1 MSSQIPMRGAIDLG
15 ALAQSKKDQSM
26 ATQALAN
33 APAGVVVDV
42 NEEDFQQKV
51 IDTSKTVPVIV
62 DLWAEWCGPCKQLS
76 PLLEK
81 LAAEYKGRFVLA
93 KIDVDANP
101 RLSQMFQVQ
110 SIPAVF
116 AVIGESAG
124 PLFQGAIPEAELRQ
138 VIEEV
143 LRIAAE
149 QGINGT
155 INTEVQEEEEEEVS
169 VVEEEQID
177 PRLETAFN
185 AIEKG
190 DFVAATNAYKEMIN
204 QNPADQVA
212 LAGLAQVGLL
222 ERASKLDPNVVFQ
235 KASDR
240 KDFASQMDLADLEL
254 MKENPG
260 AGFAILINAI
270 KISSGEDRD
279 RLRARLLELF
289 MVVGDSDPEVIKAR
303 RDLASALF

>member
-1 MSSQIPMRGAIDLG
+1 MRGAIDLG

-51 IDTSKTVPVIV
+51 IDISKTVPVIV

-81 LAAEYKGRFVLA
+81 LAAEYKGRFILA

-155 INTEVQEEEEEEVS
+155 INTEVQEEEP

-177 PRLETAFN
+177 PRLEAAFN

-190 DFVAATNAYKEMIN
+190 DFVAATNAYKEMLN

-222 ERASKLDPNVVFQ
+222 ERASKLDPNTVLQ

-254 MKENPG
+254 MKGNPG

-270 KISSGEDRD
+270 KIAIGEDRD

>member
-15 ALAQSKKDQSM
+15 ALAQARKAQSV
-26 ATQALAN
+26 ATDAVAN

-42 NEEDFQQKV
+42 SEQDFQQKV
-51 IDTSKTVPVIV
+51 IDVSKTVPVIV

-149 QGINGT
+149 QGVNGT
-155 INTEVQEEEEEEVS
+155 INTEVQEEVAPEI
-169 VVEEEQID
+169 EEEQID
-177 PRLETAFN
+177 PRLEAAFN

-190 DFVAATNAYKEMIN
+190 DFVAANNSYKEMLN

-212 LAGLAQVGLL
+212 QAGLAQVGLL
-222 ERASKLDPNVVFQ
+222 ERASKLNPNDVLQ

-254 MKENPG
+254 MKGNPG
-260 AGFAILINAI
+260 AGFAVLISAI

-279 RLRARLLELF
+279 KLRARLLELF
-289 MVVGDSDPEVIKAR
+289 VVVGDSDPEVIKAR

>member
-1 MSSQIPMRGAIDLG
+1 VAAD
-15 ALAQSKKDQSM
+15 AV
-26 ATQALAN
+26 AN

-42 NEEDFQQKV
+42 SEQDFQQKV
-51 IDTSKTVPVIV
+51 IDVSKTVPVIV

-149 QGINGT
+149 QGVNGT
-155 INTEVQEEEEEEVS
+155 INAEVQEDAAPVIQ
-169 VVEEEQID
+169 EEQID
-177 PRLETAFN
+177 PRLEAAFN

-190 DFVAATNAYKEMIN
+190 DFVAANNSYKEMLN

-212 LAGLAQVGLL
+212 QAGLAQVGLL
-222 ERASKLDPNVVFQ
+222 ERASKLNPNDVLQ

-254 MKENPG
+254 MKGNPG
-260 AGFAILINAI
+260 AGFAVLISAI

-279 RLRARLLELF
+279 KLRARLLELF
-289 MVVGDSDPEVIKAR
+289 VVVGDSDPEVIKAR

>member
-15 ALAQSKKDQSM
+15 ALAQSRKAQSV
-26 ATQALAN
+26 ASDALAN

-51 IDTSKTVPVIV
+51 IDISKTVPVIV

-149 QGINGT
+149 QGVNGT
-155 INTEVQEEEEEEVS
+155 INTEVQEEVAP
-169 VVEEEQID
+169 VIEEEQID
-177 PRLETAFN
+177 PRLEAAFN

-190 DFVAATNAYKEMIN
+190 DFVAANNSYKEMLN

-212 LAGLAQVGLL
+212 QAGLAQVGLL
-222 ERASKLDPNVVFQ
+222 ERASKLNPNDVLQ

-254 MKENPG
+254 MKGNPG
-260 AGFAILINAI
+260 AGFAVLINAI

-279 RLRARLLELF
+279 KLRARLLELF
-289 MVVGDSDPEVIKAR
+289 IVVGDSDPEVIKAR

>member
-1 MSSQIPMRGAIDLG
+1 MRGAIDLG

-51 IDTSKTVPVIV
+51 IDISKTVPVIV

-81 LAAEYKGRFVLA
+81 LAAEYKGRFILA

-143 LRIAAE
+143 LRIAAV

-155 INTEVQEEEEEEVS
+155 INTEVQEEVP

-177 PRLETAFN
+177 PRLEAAFN

-190 DFVAATNAYKEMIN
+190 DFVAATSAYKEMLN

-222 ERASKLDPNVVFQ
+222 ERASKLDPNTVLQ

-254 MKENPG
+254 MKGNPG

-270 KISSGEDRD
+270 KIAIGEDRD

>member
-1 MSSQIPMRGAIDLG
+1 MRGAIDLG
-15 ALAQSKKDQSM
+15 ALAQARKAQSV
-26 ATQALAN
+26 ATDAVAN

-42 NEEDFQQKV
+42 SEQDFQQKV
-51 IDTSKTVPVIV
+51 IDVSKTVPVIV

-149 QGINGT
+149 QGVSGT
-155 INTEVQEEEEEEVS
+155 INAEVQEEVAP

-177 PRLETAFN
+177 PRLEAAFN

-190 DFVAATNAYKEMIN
+190 DFVAANNSYKEMLN

-212 LAGLAQVGLL
+212 QAGLAQVGLL
-222 ERASKLDPNVVFQ
+222 ERASKLNPNDVLQ

-240 KDFASQMDLADLEL
+240 KDFSSQMDLADLEL
-254 MKENPG
+254 MKGNPG
-260 AGFAILINAI
+260 AGFAVLINAI

-279 RLRARLLELF
+279 KLRARLLELF
-289 MVVGDSDPEVIKAR
+289 IVVGDSDPEVIKAR

>member
-1 MSSQIPMRGAIDLG
+1 LSSQIPMRGAIDLG
-15 ALAQSKKDQSM
+15 ALAQARKAQSV
-26 ATQALAN
+26 AADAVAN

-42 NEEDFQQKV
+42 NEQDFQQKV
-51 IDTSKTVPVIV
+51 IDVSKTVPVIV

-149 QGINGT
+149 QGVNGI
-155 INTEVQEEEEEEVS
+155 INTAVKEDVVP

-177 PRLETAFN
+177 PRLEAAFN

-190 DFVAATNAYKEMIN
+190 DFVAANNAYKEMLN

-212 LAGLAQVGLL
+212 QAGLAQVGLL
-222 ERASKLDPNVVFQ
+222 ERASKLNPNDVLQ

-254 MKENPG
+254 MKGNPG
-260 AGFAILINAI
+260 AGFAVLINAI

-279 RLRARLLELF
+279 KLRARLLELF
-289 MVVGDSDPEVIKAR
+289 VVVGDTDPEVIKAR

>member
-15 ALAQSKKDQSM
+15 ALAQARKAQSV
-26 ATQALAN
+26 ATDALAN

-42 NEEDFQQKV
+42 SEQDFQQKV
-51 IDTSKTVPVIV
+51 IDVSKTVPVIV

-149 QGINGT
+149 QGVNGT
-155 INTEVQEEEEEEVS
+155 INTEVKEDVVP

-177 PRLETAFN
+177 PRLEAAFN

-190 DFVAATNAYKEMIN
+190 DFVAATNSYKEMLN

-212 LAGLAQVGLL
+212 QAGLAQVGLL
-222 ERASKLDPNVVFQ
+222 ERASKLNPNDVLQ

-254 MKENPG
+254 MKGNPG
-260 AGFAILINAI
+260 AGFAVLINAI

-279 RLRARLLELF
+279 KLRARLLELF
-289 MVVGDSDPEVIKAR
+289 VVVGDTDPEVIKAR

>member
-1 MSSQIPMRGAIDLG
+1 MRGAIDLG
-15 ALAQSKKDQSM
+15 ALAQARKAQSV
-26 ATQALAN
+26 ATDAVAN

-51 IDTSKTVPVIV
+51 IDISKTVPVIV

-76 PLLEK
+76 PLLER

-149 QGINGT
+149 QGVSGT
-155 INTEVQEEEEEEVS
+155 INTEVQEEVAQ
-169 VVEEEQID
+169 VIEEEQID
-177 PRLETAFN
+177 PRLEAAFN

-190 DFVAATNAYKEMIN
+190 DFVAANNSYKEMLN

-212 LAGLAQVGLL
+212 QAGLAQVGLL
-222 ERASKLDPNVVFQ
+222 ERASKLNPNDVLQ

-254 MKENPG
+254 MKGNPG
-260 AGFAILINAI
+260 AGFAVLINAI

-279 RLRARLLELF
+279 KLRARLLELF
-289 MVVGDSDPEVIKAR
+289 IVVGDSDPEVIKAR

>member
-1 MSSQIPMRGAIDLG
+1 MRGAIDLG
-15 ALAQSKKDQSM
+15 ALAQARKAQSV
-26 ATQALAN
+26 AADAVAN

-42 NEEDFQQKV
+42 NEQDFQQKV
-51 IDTSKTVPVIV
+51 IDVSKTVPVIV

-149 QGINGT
+149 QGVNGI
-155 INTEVQEEEEEEVS
+155 INTAVKEDVVP

-177 PRLETAFN
+177 PRLEAAFN

-190 DFVAATNAYKEMIN
+190 NFVAANNAYKEMLN

-212 LAGLAQVGLL
+212 QAGLAQVGLL
-222 ERASKLDPNVVFQ
+222 ERASKLNTNDVLQ

-254 MKENPG
+254 MKGNPG
-260 AGFAILINAI
+260 AGFAVLINAI

-279 RLRARLLELF
+279 KLRARLLELF
-289 MVVGDSDPEVIKAR
+289 VVVGDSDPEVIKAR

>member
-1 MSSQIPMRGAIDLG
+1 MRGAIDLG
-15 ALAQSKKDQSM
+15 ALAQSRKAQSV
-26 ATQALAN
+26 ASDALAN

-51 IDTSKTVPVIV
+51 IDISKTVPIIV

-149 QGINGT
+149 QGVNGT
-155 INTEVQEEEEEEVS
+155 INTEVQEDVAP
-169 VVEEEQID
+169 VIEEEQID
-177 PRLETAFN
+177 PRLEAAFN

-190 DFVAATNAYKEMIN
+190 DFVAANNSYKEMLN

-222 ERASKLDPNVVFQ
+222 ERASKLNPNDVLQ

-254 MKENPG
+254 MKGNPG
-260 AGFAILINAI
+260 AGFAVLINAI

-279 RLRARLLELF
+279 KLRARLLELF
-289 MVVGDSDPEVIKAR
+289 IVVGDSDPEVIKAR

>member
-15 ALAQSKKDQSM
+15 ALAQARKAQSV
-26 ATQALAN
+26 ATDALAN

-42 NEEDFQQKV
+42 SEQDFQQKV
-51 IDTSKTVPVIV
+51 IDISKTVPVIV

-149 QGINGT
+149 QGVNGT
-155 INTEVQEEEEEEVS
+155 INPEVQEDVAP

-177 PRLETAFN
+177 PRLEAAFN

-190 DFVAATNAYKEMIN
+190 DFVAANNSYKEMLN

-212 LAGLAQVGLL
+212 QAGLAQVGLL
-222 ERASKLDPNVVFQ
+222 ERASKLNPNDVLQ

-254 MKENPG
+254 MKGNPG
-260 AGFAILINAI
+260 AGFAVLINAI

-279 RLRARLLELF
+279 KLRARLLELF
-289 MVVGDSDPEVIKAR
+289 VVVGDSDPEVIKAR

>member
-1 MSSQIPMRGAIDLG
+1 MRGAIDLG
-15 ALAQSKKDQSM
+15 ALAQARKAQSV
-26 ATQALAN
+26 ATDAVAK

-42 NEEDFQQKV
+42 SEQDFQQKV
-51 IDTSKTVPVIV
+51 IDVSKTVPVIV

-149 QGINGT
+149 QGVNGT
-155 INTEVQEEEEEEVS
+155 INAEVQEDAAPVIQ
-169 VVEEEQID
+169 EEQID
-177 PRLETAFN
+177 PRLEAAFN

-190 DFVAATNAYKEMIN
+190 DFVAANNSYKEMLN

-212 LAGLAQVGLL
+212 QAGLAQVGLL
-222 ERASKLDPNVVFQ
+222 ERASKLNPNDVLQ

-240 KDFASQMDLADLEL
+240 KDFSSQMDLADLEL
-254 MKENPG
+254 MKGNPG
-260 AGFAILINAI
+260 AGFAVLINAI

-279 RLRARLLELF
+279 KLRARLLELF
-289 MVVGDSDPEVIKAR
+289 VVVGDSDPEVIKAR

>member
-1 MSSQIPMRGAIDLG
+1 MRGAIDLG
-15 ALAQSKKDQSM
+15 ALAQSRKAQSV
-26 ATQALAN
+26 ASEALAN
-33 APAGVVVDV
+33 APAGVVIDV
-42 NEEDFQQKV
+42 NEQDFQQKV
-51 IDTSKTVPVIV
+51 IDISKTVPVIV

-93 KIDVDANP
+93 KVDVDANP

-149 QGINGT
+149 QGVNGT
-155 INTEVQEEEEEEVS
+155 INTEVQDEISPVI
-169 VVEEEQID
+169 EEEQID
-177 PRLETAFN
+177 PRLEAAFN

-190 DFVAATNAYKEMIN
+190 DFVAANNSYKEMLN

-222 ERASKLDPNVVFQ
+222 ERASKLNPNDVLQ

-254 MKENPG
+254 MKGNPG
-260 AGFAILINAI
+260 AGFAVLINAI
-270 KISSGEDRD
+270 KISSGEERD
-279 RLRARLLELF
+279 KLRERLLELF
-289 MVVGDSDPEVIKAR
+289 IVVGDGDPEVIKAR

>member
-1 MSSQIPMRGAIDLG
+1 MRGAIDLG
-15 ALAQSKKDQSM
+15 ALAQARKAQSV
-26 ATQALAN
+26 ATDAVAK

-42 NEEDFQQKV
+42 SEQDFQQKV
-51 IDTSKTVPVIV
+51 IDVSKTVPVIV

-149 QGINGT
+149 QGVNGT
-155 INTEVQEEEEEEVS
+155 INAEVQEDAAPVIQ
-169 VVEEEQID
+169 EEQID
-177 PRLETAFN
+177 SRLEAAFN

-190 DFVAATNAYKEMIN
+190 DFVAANNSYKEMLN

-212 LAGLAQVGLL
+212 QAGLAQVGLL
-222 ERASKLDPNVVFQ
+222 ERASKLNPNDVLQ

-240 KDFASQMDLADLEL
+240 KDFSSQMDLADLEL
-254 MKENPG
+254 MKGNPG
-260 AGFAILINAI
+260 AGFAVLINAI

-279 RLRARLLELF
+279 KLRARLLELF
-289 MVVGDSDPEVIKAR
+289 IVVGDSDPEVIKAR

>member
-15 ALAQSKKDQSM
+15 ALAQARKAQSV
-26 ATQALAN
+26 ATDAVAN
-33 APAGVVVDV
+33 APDGVVVDV
-42 NEEDFQQKV
+42 SEQDFQQKV
-51 IDTSKTVPVIV
+51 IDVSKTVPVIV

-149 QGINGT
+149 QGVNGT
-155 INTEVQEEEEEEVS
+155 INTEVQEEVAP
-169 VVEEEQID
+169 VIEEEQID
-177 PRLETAFN
+177 PRLEAAFN

-190 DFVAATNAYKEMIN
+190 DFVAANNSYKEMLN

-212 LAGLAQVGLL
+212 QAGLAQVGLL
-222 ERASKLDPNVVFQ
+222 ERASKLNPNDVLQ

-240 KDFASQMDLADLEL
+240 KDFSSQMDLADLEL
-254 MKENPG
+254 MKGNPG
-260 AGFAILINAI
+260 AGFAVLISAI

-279 RLRARLLELF
+279 KLRARLLELF
-289 MVVGDSDPEVIKAR
+289 IVVGDSDPEVIKAR

>member
-1 MSSQIPMRGAIDLG
+1 MRGAIDLG
-15 ALAQSKKDQSM
+15 ALAQSRKAQSV
-26 ATQALAN
+26 ASDALAN

-42 NEEDFQQKV
+42 NEQDFQQKV
-51 IDTSKTVPVIV
+51 IDISKTVPVIV

-149 QGINGT
+149 QGVNGT
-155 INTEVQEEEEEEVS
+155 ISTEVQED
-169 VVEEEQID
+169 VVQAIEEEQID
-177 PRLETAFN
+177 PRLEAAFN

-190 DFVAATNAYKEMIN
+190 DFVAANNSYKEMLN

-212 LAGLAQVGLL
+212 QAGLAQVGLL
-222 ERASKLDPNVVFQ
+222 ERASKLNPNDVLQ

-254 MKENPG
+254 MKGNPG
-260 AGFAILINAI
+260 AGFAVLINAI

-279 RLRARLLELF
+279 KLRARLLELF
-289 MVVGDSDPEVIKAR
+289 IVVGDSDPEVIKAR

>member
-1 MSSQIPMRGAIDLG
+1 MRGAIDLG
-15 ALAQSKKDQSM
+15 ALAQSRKAQSV
-26 ATQALAN
+26 ASDALAN
-33 APAGVVVDV
+33 APAGVVIDV
-42 NEEDFQQKV
+42 NEQDFQQKV
-51 IDTSKTVPVIV
+51 IDISKTVPVIV

-149 QGINGT
+149 QGVNGT
-155 INTEVQEEEEEEVS
+155 INTEVQEEVAPVIEEEK
-169 VVEEEQID
+169 ID
-177 PRLETAFN
+177 PRLEAAFN

-190 DFVAATNAYKEMIN
+190 DFVAANNSYKEMLN

-212 LAGLAQVGLL
+212 QAGLAQVGLL
-222 ERASKLDPNVVFQ
+222 ERASKLNPNDVLQ

-254 MKENPG
+254 MKGNPG
-260 AGFAILINAI
+260 AGFAVLINAI

-279 RLRARLLELF
+279 KLRARLLELF
-289 MVVGDSDPEVIKAR
+289 IVVGDSDPEVIKAR

>member
-1 MSSQIPMRGAIDLG
+1 MRGAIDLG
-15 ALAQSKKDQSM
+15 ALAQARKAQSV
-26 ATQALAN
+26 ATDAVAN

-42 NEEDFQQKV
+42 SEQDFQQKV
-51 IDTSKTVPVIV
+51 IDVSKTVPVIV

-149 QGINGT
+149 QGVNGT
-155 INTEVQEEEEEEVS
+155 INTEVQEDVAP
-169 VVEEEQID
+169 VIEEEQID
-177 PRLETAFN
+177 PRLEAAFN

-190 DFVAATNAYKEMIN
+190 DFVAANNSYKEMLN

-212 LAGLAQVGLL
+212 QAGLAQVGLL
-222 ERASKLDPNVVFQ
+222 ERASKLNPNDVLQ

-240 KDFASQMDLADLEL
+240 KDFSSQMDLADLEL
-254 MKENPG
+254 MKGNPG
-260 AGFAILINAI
+260 AGFAVLINAI

-279 RLRARLLELF
+279 KLRARLLELF
-289 MVVGDSDPEVIKAR
+289 VVVGDSDPEVIKAR

>member
-1 MSSQIPMRGAIDLG
+1 MRGAIDLG
-15 ALAQSKKDQSM
+15 ALAQAKKAQSV
-26 ATQALAN
+26 ASQALAD
-33 APAGVVVDV
+33 APVGVVVDV
-42 NEEDFQQKV
+42 SEQDFQQKV
-51 IDTSKTVPVIV
+51 IDISKTVPVIV

-93 KIDVDANP
+93 KIDVDASP

-110 SIPAVF
+110 SIPAAF

-143 LRIAAE
+143 LRIAHE

-155 INTEVQEEEEEEVS
+155 IDAEESLPEEIKE
-169 VVEEEQID
+169 VEEQVD

-190 DFVAATNAYKEMIN
+190 DFTSATNSYKEMLN

-212 LAGLAQVGLL
+212 IAGLAQVGLL
-222 ERASKLDPNVVFQ
+222 KRASKLNPNDVLK

-240 KDFASQMDLADLEL
+240 KDFQSQMDLADLEL
-254 MKENPG
+254 MKGNPD
-260 AGFAILINAI
+260 AGFAVLINAI

-279 RLRARLLELF
+279 KLRARLLELF
-289 MVVGDSDPEVIKAR
+289 MVVGDSDPGVLKAR

>member
-15 ALAQSKKDQSM
+15 ALAQSRKAQSV
-26 ATQALAN
+26 ASDALAN

-51 IDTSKTVPVIV
+51 IDISKTVPVIV

-149 QGINGT
+149 QGVNGT
-155 INTEVQEEEEEEVS
+155 INTEVQEEVAP

-177 PRLETAFN
+177 PRLEAAFN

-190 DFVAATNAYKEMIN
+190 DFVAANNSYKEMLH

-212 LAGLAQVGLL
+212 QAGLAQVGLL
-222 ERASKLDPNVVFQ
+222 ERASKLNPNDVLQ

-254 MKENPG
+254 MKGNPG
-260 AGFAILINAI
+260 AGFAVLISAI

-279 RLRARLLELF
+279 KLRARLLELF
-289 MVVGDSDPEVIKAR
+289 VVVGDSDPEVIKAR

>member
-1 MSSQIPMRGAIDLG
+1 LSSQIPMRGAIDLG
-15 ALAQSKKDQSM
+15 ALAQSRKAQSV
-26 ATQALAN
+26 ASDALAN

-51 IDTSKTVPVIV
+51 IDISKTVPVIV

-149 QGINGT
+149 QGVNGT
-155 INTEVQEEEEEEVS
+155 INTQVQEDVAP
-169 VVEEEQID
+169 VIEEEQID
-177 PRLETAFN
+177 PRLEAAFN

-190 DFVAATNAYKEMIN
+190 DFVAANNSYKEMLN

-212 LAGLAQVGLL
+212 QAGLAQVGLL
-222 ERASKLDPNVVFQ
+222 ERASKLNPNDVLQ

-254 MKENPG
+254 MKGNPG
-260 AGFAILINAI
+260 AGFAVLISAI

-279 RLRARLLELF
+279 KLRARLLELF
-289 MVVGDSDPEVIKAR
+289 IVVGDSDPEVIKAR

>member
-1 MSSQIPMRGAIDLG
+1 
-15 ALAQSKKDQSM
+15 
-26 ATQALAN
+26 
-33 APAGVVVDV
+33 VVDV
-42 NEEDFQQKV
+42 SEQDFQQKV
-51 IDTSKTVPVIV
+51 IDVSKTVPVIV

-138 VIEEV
+138 VIVEV

-149 QGINGT
+149 QGVNGT
-155 INTEVQEEEEEEVS
+155 INAEVQEDAAPVIQ
-169 VVEEEQID
+169 EEQID
-177 PRLETAFN
+177 PRLEAAFN

-190 DFVAATNAYKEMIN
+190 DFVAANNSYKEMLN

-212 LAGLAQVGLL
+212 QAGLAQVGLL
-222 ERASKLDPNVVFQ
+222 ERASKLNPNDVLQ

-240 KDFASQMDLADLEL
+240 KDFSSQMDLADLEL
-254 MKENPG
+254 MKGNPG
-260 AGFAILINAI
+260 AGFAVLINAI

-279 RLRARLLELF
+279 KLRARLLELF
-289 MVVGDSDPEVIKAR
+289 VVVGDSDPEVIKAR

>member
-1 MSSQIPMRGAIDLG
+1 MRGAIDLG
-15 ALAQSKKDQSM
+15 ALAQARKAQSV
-26 ATQALAN
+26 ATDAVAN

-42 NEEDFQQKV
+42 SEQDFQQKV
-51 IDTSKTVPVIV
+51 IDVSKTVPVIV

-81 LAAEYKGRFVLA
+81 LAAEYKGRFILA

-149 QGINGT
+149 QGVNGT
-155 INTEVQEEEEEEVS
+155 INSEVQEDVAPEI
-169 VVEEEQID
+169 EEEQID
-177 PRLETAFN
+177 PRLEAAFN

-190 DFVAATNAYKEMIN
+190 DFVAANNSYKEMLN

-212 LAGLAQVGLL
+212 QAGLAQVGLL
-222 ERASKLDPNVVFQ
+222 ERASKLNPNDVLQ

-254 MKENPG
+254 MKGNPG
-260 AGFAILINAI
+260 AGFAVLISAI

-279 RLRARLLELF
+279 KLRARLLELF
-289 MVVGDSDPEVIKAR
+289 VVVGDSDPEVIKAR

>member
-1 MSSQIPMRGAIDLG
+1 MRGAIDLG
-15 ALAQSKKDQSM
+15 ALAQARKAQSV
-26 ATQALAN
+26 ATDAVAN

-42 NEEDFQQKV
+42 SEQDFQQKV
-51 IDTSKTVPVIV
+51 IDVSKTVPVIV

-149 QGINGT
+149 QGVNGT
-155 INTEVQEEEEEEVS
+155 INSEVQEEVAPEI
-169 VVEEEQID
+169 EEEQID
-177 PRLETAFN
+177 PRLEAAFN

-190 DFVAATNAYKEMIN
+190 DFVAANNSYKEMLN

-212 LAGLAQVGLL
+212 QAGLAQVGLL
-222 ERASKLDPNVVFQ
+222 ERASKLNPNDVLQ

-254 MKENPG
+254 MKGNPG
-260 AGFAILINAI
+260 AGFAVLISAI

-279 RLRARLLELF
+279 KLRARLLELF
-289 MVVGDSDPEVIKAR
+289 VVVGDSDPEVIKAR

>member
-1 MSSQIPMRGAIDLG
+1 LSSQIPMRGAIDLG
-15 ALAQSKKDQSM
+15 ALAQARKAQSV
-26 ATQALAN
+26 ASEVLAN

-42 NEEDFQQKV
+42 NEQDFQQKV
-51 IDTSKTVPVIV
+51 IDISKTVPVIV

-138 VIEEV
+138 VIAEV

-149 QGINGT
+149 QGVNGT
-155 INTEVQEEEEEEVS
+155 INTEVQENVAPVIEEEK
-169 VVEEEQID
+169 ID
-177 PRLETAFN
+177 PRLEAAFN

-190 DFVAATNAYKEMIN
+190 DFVAANNSYKEMLN

-212 LAGLAQVGLL
+212 QAGLAQVGLL
-222 ERASKLDPNVVFQ
+222 ERASKLNPNDVLQ

-254 MKENPG
+254 MKGNPG
-260 AGFAILINAI
+260 AGFAVLINAI

-279 RLRARLLELF
+279 KLRARLLELF
-289 MVVGDSDPEVIKAR
+289 VVVGDSDPEVIKAR

>member
-1 MSSQIPMRGAIDLG
+1 MRGAIDLG
-15 ALAQSKKDQSM
+15 ALAQSRKAQSV
-26 ATQALAN
+26 ASKALAN
-33 APAGVVVDV
+33 APAGVVIDV
-42 NEEDFQQKV
+42 SEQDFQQKV
-51 IDTSKTVPVIV
+51 IDISKTVPVIV

-149 QGINGT
+149 QGVNGT
-155 INTEVQEEEEEEVS
+155 INTDVEVTETPA
-169 VVEEEQID
+169 VEEEQID
-177 PRLETAFN
+177 PRLEAAFN

-190 DFVAATNAYKEMIN
+190 DFVAANNSYKEMLN

-212 LAGLAQVGLL
+212 QAGLAQVGLL
-222 ERASKLDPNVVFQ
+222 ERASKLNPNDVLR

-240 KDFASQMDLADLEL
+240 KDFDSQMDLADLEL
-254 MKENPG
+254 MKGNPG
-260 AGFAILINAI
+260 AGFAVLINAI

-279 RLRARLLELF
+279 KLRARLLELF
-289 MVVGDSDPEVIKAR
+289 IVVGDSDPEVIKAR

>member
-15 ALAQSKKDQSM
+15 ALAQARKAQSV
-26 ATQALAN
+26 ASEVLAN

-42 NEEDFQQKV
+42 NEQDFQQKV
-51 IDTSKTVPVIV
+51 IDISKTVPVIV

-138 VIEEV
+138 VIAEV

-149 QGINGT
+149 QGVNGT
-155 INTEVQEEEEEEVS
+155 INTEIQENVAPVIEEEK
-169 VVEEEQID
+169 ID
-177 PRLETAFN
+177 PRLEAAFN

-190 DFVAATNAYKEMIN
+190 DFVAANNSYKEMLN

-212 LAGLAQVGLL
+212 QAGLAQVGLL
-222 ERASKLDPNVVFQ
+222 ERASKLNPNDVLQ

-254 MKENPG
+254 MKGNPG
-260 AGFAILINAI
+260 AGFAVLINAI

-279 RLRARLLELF
+279 KLRARLLELF
-289 MVVGDSDPEVIKAR
+289 VVVGDSDPEVIKAR

>member
-1 MSSQIPMRGAIDLG
+1 MRGAIDLG
-15 ALAQSKKDQSM
+15 ALAQSRKAQSV
-26 ATQALAN
+26 ASDALAN

-51 IDTSKTVPVIV
+51 IDISKTVPVIV

-149 QGINGT
+149 QGVNGT
-155 INTEVQEEEEEEVS
+155 INTEVQEDVAP
-169 VVEEEQID
+169 VIEEEQID
-177 PRLETAFN
+177 PRLEAAFN

-190 DFVAATNAYKEMIN
+190 DFVAANNSYKEMLN

-212 LAGLAQVGLL
+212 QAGLAQVGLL
-222 ERASKLDPNVVFQ
+222 ERASKLNPNDVLQ

-254 MKENPG
+254 MKGNPG
-260 AGFAILINAI
+260 AGFSVLINAI

-279 RLRARLLELF
+279 KLRARLLELF
-289 MVVGDSDPEVIKAR
+289 IVVGDSDPEVIKAR

>member
-15 ALAQSKKDQSM
+15 ALAQSRKAQSV
-26 ATQALAN
+26 ASEALAN
-33 APAGVVVDV
+33 APAGVVIDV
-42 NEEDFQQKV
+42 NEQDFQQKV
-51 IDTSKTVPVIV
+51 IDISKTVPVIV

-93 KIDVDANP
+93 KVDVDANP

-149 QGINGT
+149 QGVSRT
-155 INTEVQEEEEEEVS
+155 INTEVQDEISTVIEEER
-169 VVEEEQID
+169 ID
-177 PRLETAFN
+177 PRLEAAFN

-190 DFVAATNAYKEMIN
+190 DFVAANNSYKEMLN

-222 ERASKLDPNVVFQ
+222 ERASKLNPNDVLQ

-254 MKENPG
+254 MKGNPG
-260 AGFAILINAI
+260 AGFAVLINAI
-270 KISSGEDRD
+270 KISSGEERD
-279 RLRARLLELF
+279 KLRERLLELF
-289 MVVGDSDPEVIKAR
+289 IVVGDGDPEVIKAR

>member
-1 MSSQIPMRGAIDLG
+1 MRGAIDLG
-15 ALAQSKKDQSM
+15 ALAQARKAQSV
-26 ATQALAN
+26 ATDAVAN

-42 NEEDFQQKV
+42 SEQDFQQKV
-51 IDTSKTVPVIV
+51 IDVSKTVPVIV

-149 QGINGT
+149 QGVSGT
-155 INTEVQEEEEEEVS
+155 INAEVQEEVAPLI
-169 VVEEEQID
+169 EEEQID
-177 PRLETAFN
+177 PRLEAAFN

-190 DFVAATNAYKEMIN
+190 DFVAANNSYKEMLN

-212 LAGLAQVGLL
+212 QAGLAQVGLL
-222 ERASKLDPNVVFQ
+222 ERASKLNPNDVLQ

-254 MKENPG
+254 MKGNPG
-260 AGFAILINAI
+260 AGFAVLINAI

-279 RLRARLLELF
+279 KLRARLLELF
-289 MVVGDSDPEVIKAR
+289 IVVGDSDPEVIKAR

>member
-1 MSSQIPMRGAIDLG
+1 MRGAIDLG
-15 ALAQSKKDQSM
+15 ALAQARKAQSV
-26 ATQALAN
+26 ATDAVAN

-42 NEEDFQQKV
+42 SEQDFQQKV
-51 IDTSKTVPVIV
+51 IDVSKTVPVIV

-124 PLFQGAIPEAELRQ
+124 PLFQGAIPETELRQ

-149 QGINGT
+149 QGVNGT
-155 INTEVQEEEEEEVS
+155 INTEVQEDVAP
-169 VVEEEQID
+169 VIEEEQID
-177 PRLETAFN
+177 PRLEAAFN

-190 DFVAATNAYKEMIN
+190 DFVAANNSYKEMLN

-212 LAGLAQVGLL
+212 QAGLAQVGLL
-222 ERASKLDPNVVFQ
+222 ERASKLNPNDVLQ

-254 MKENPG
+254 MKGNPG
-260 AGFAILINAI
+260 AGFAVLISAI

-279 RLRARLLELF
+279 KLRARLLELF
-289 MVVGDSDPEVIKAR
+289 VVVGDSDPEVIKAR

>member
-1 MSSQIPMRGAIDLG
+1 MRGAIDLG
-15 ALAQSKKDQSM
+15 ALAQSKKAQSV
-26 ATQALAN
+26 ASQALAN

-42 NEEDFQQKV
+42 SEQDFQQKV
-51 IDTSKTVPVIV
+51 IDVSKTVPVIV

-149 QGINGT
+149 QGVSGT
-155 INTEVQEEEEEEVS
+155 IDTEVQEEVAP
-169 VVEEEQID
+169 VIEEEQID
-177 PRLETAFN
+177 PRLEAAFN

-190 DFVAATNAYKEMIN
+190 DFVAANNSYKEMLN

-212 LAGLAQVGLL
+212 QAGLAQVGLL
-222 ERASKLDPNVVFQ
+222 ERASKLNPNDVLQ

-254 MKENPG
+254 MKGNPG
-260 AGFAILINAI
+260 AGFAVLINAI

-279 RLRARLLELF
+279 KLRARLLELF
-289 MVVGDSDPEVIKAR
+289 IVVGDTDPEVIKAR

>member
-1 MSSQIPMRGAIDLG
+1 MRGAIDLG
-15 ALAQSKKDQSM
+15 ALAQARKAQSV
-26 ATQALAN
+26 ATDAVAN

-42 NEEDFQQKV
+42 SEQDFQQKV
-51 IDTSKTVPVIV
+51 IDVSKTVPVIV

-149 QGINGT
+149 QGVSGT
-155 INTEVQEEEEEEVS
+155 INAEVQEEVAP

-177 PRLETAFN
+177 PRLEAAFN

-190 DFVAATNAYKEMIN
+190 DFVAANNSYKEMLN

-212 LAGLAQVGLL
+212 QAGLAQVGLL
-222 ERASKLDPNVVFQ
+222 ERASKLNPNDVLQ

-254 MKENPG
+254 MKGNPG
-260 AGFAILINAI
+260 AGFAVLISAI

-279 RLRARLLELF
+279 KLRARLLELF
-289 MVVGDSDPEVIKAR
+289 IVVGDSDPEVIKAR

>member
-15 ALAQSKKDQSM
+15 ALAQSRKAKSV
-26 ATQALAN
+26 ATDAVAN

-42 NEEDFQQKV
+42 SEQDFQQKV
-51 IDTSKTVPVIV
+51 IDVSKTVPVIV

-149 QGINGT
+149 QGVNGT
-155 INTEVQEEEEEEVS
+155 INAEVQEDVAP
-169 VVEEEQID
+169 VIEEEQID
-177 PRLETAFN
+177 PRLEAAFN

-190 DFVAATNAYKEMIN
+190 DFVAANNSYKEMLN

-222 ERASKLDPNVVFQ
+222 ERASKLDPNTVLQ

-254 MKENPG
+254 MKGNPG
-260 AGFAILINAI
+260 AGFAVLINAI

-279 RLRARLLELF
+279 KLRARLLELF
-289 MVVGDSDPEVIKAR
+289 IVVGDSDPEVIKAR

>member
-1 MSSQIPMRGAIDLG
+1 MRGAIDLG
-15 ALAQSKKDQSM
+15 ALAQARKAQSV
-26 ATQALAN
+26 ATDAVAK

-42 NEEDFQQKV
+42 SEQDFQQKV
-51 IDTSKTVPVIV
+51 IDVSKTVPVIV

-149 QGINGT
+149 QGVSGT
-155 INTEVQEEEEEEVS
+155 INAEVQEDAAPVIQ
-169 VVEEEQID
+169 EEQID
-177 PRLETAFN
+177 PRLEAAFN

-190 DFVAATNAYKEMIN
+190 DFVAANNSYKEMLN

-212 LAGLAQVGLL
+212 QAGLAQVGLL
-222 ERASKLDPNVVFQ
+222 ERASKLNPNDVLQ

-240 KDFASQMDLADLEL
+240 KDFSSQMDLADLEL
-254 MKENPG
+254 MKGNPG
-260 AGFAILINAI
+260 AGFAVLINAI

-279 RLRARLLELF
+279 KLRARLLELF
-289 MVVGDSDPEVIKAR
+289 VVVGDSDPEVIKAR

>member
-15 ALAQSKKDQSM
+15 ALAQSRKAQSV
-26 ATQALAN
+26 ASDALAN

-51 IDTSKTVPVIV
+51 IDISKTVPVIV

-149 QGINGT
+149 QGVNGT
-155 INTEVQEEEEEEVS
+155 INTEVQEDVAP
-169 VVEEEQID
+169 VIEEEQID
-177 PRLETAFN
+177 PRLEAAFN

-190 DFVAATNAYKEMIN
+190 DFVAANNSYQEMLN

-222 ERASKLDPNVVFQ
+222 ERASKLNPNDVLQ

-254 MKENPG
+254 MKGNPG
-260 AGFAILINAI
+260 AGFAVLINAI

-279 RLRARLLELF
+279 KLRARLLELF
-289 MVVGDSDPEVIKAR
+289 IVVGDSDPEVIKAR

>member
-15 ALAQSKKDQSM
+15 ALAQARKAQSV
-26 ATQALAN
+26 ATDAVAN

-42 NEEDFQQKV
+42 SEQDFQQKV
-51 IDTSKTVPVIV
+51 IDVSKTVPVIV

-81 LAAEYKGRFVLA
+81 LAAEYKGRFILA

-149 QGINGT
+149 QGVNGT
-155 INTEVQEEEEEEVS
+155 INTEVQEDVAP
-169 VVEEEQID
+169 VIEEEQID
-177 PRLETAFN
+177 PRLEAAFN

-190 DFVAATNAYKEMIN
+190 DFVAANNSYKEMLN

-212 LAGLAQVGLL
+212 QAGLAQVGLL
-222 ERASKLDPNVVFQ
+222 ERASKLNPNDVLQ

-254 MKENPG
+254 MKGNPG
-260 AGFAILINAI
+260 AGFAVLISAI

-279 RLRARLLELF
+279 KLRARLLELF
-289 MVVGDSDPEVIKAR
+289 VVVGDSDPEVIKAR

>member
-1 MSSQIPMRGAIDLG
+1 MRGAIDLG
-15 ALAQSKKDQSM
+15 ALAQSKKAQSV
-26 ATQALAN
+26 ASQALAN

-42 NEEDFQQKV
+42 SEQDFQQKV
-51 IDTSKTVPVIV
+51 IDVSKTVPVIV

-149 QGINGT
+149 QGVSGT
-155 INTEVQEEEEEEVS
+155 IDTEVQEEVAP
-169 VVEEEQID
+169 VIEEEQID
-177 PRLETAFN
+177 PRLEAAFN

-190 DFVAATNAYKEMIN
+190 DFVAANNSYKEMLN

-212 LAGLAQVGLL
+212 QAGLAQVGLL
-222 ERASKLDPNVVFQ
+222 ERASKLNPNDVLQ

-254 MKENPG
+254 MKGNPG
-260 AGFAILINAI
+260 AGFAVLISAI

-279 RLRARLLELF
+279 KLRARLLELF
-289 MVVGDSDPEVIKAR
+289 IVVGDSDPEVIKAR